1 MQLNRER
8 FSSGEVVCGSLL
20 THNLGSSLFR
30 HTIQGRSSHLVAPLE
45 RSAIAIVLLRRE
57 RCSSGE

>member
-30 HTIQGRSSHLVAPLE
+30 HTIQGEVFPFGSSLGKECDSYRVAQ
-45 RSAIAIVLLRRE
+45 A
-57 RCSSGE
+57 